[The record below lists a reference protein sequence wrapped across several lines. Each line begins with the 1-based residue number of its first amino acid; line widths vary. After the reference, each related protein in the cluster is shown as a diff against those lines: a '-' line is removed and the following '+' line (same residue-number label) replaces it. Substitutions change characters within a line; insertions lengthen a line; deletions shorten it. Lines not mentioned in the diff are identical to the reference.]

1 MSEKKTKNK
10 SKPIPSLA
18 GYGGVRALQKNLERS
33 VTLAANREAV
43 SYSLL
48 SIANTKPTD
57 IMEWDSEGNIKVK
70 ASKDIPE
77 HALQAIKSIKTVTK
91 TDKEGNSYT
100 TIDIELW
107 DKVGVLRILAKASG
121 LLDNPEESDKPS
133 VIGINVKAPE
143 TTTYY
148 EETDDTEQ
156 GEVPEDLRGSEDEN
170 KES

>member
-1 MSEKKTKNK
+1 MTEKKVKNK

-33 VTLAANREAV
+33 TTLAANREAV

-121 LLDNPEESDKPS
+121 LLDTPDESDRPS

-148 EETDDTEQ
+148 EEIDDSKQEEIPTGPRESADEEQ
-156 GEVPEDLRGSEDEN
+156 
-170 KES
+170 